1 LLSSLKI
8 SDQLTQAAFEVA
20 GGAPDIAVNMILE
33 HRRVLEASF
42 TSEVSA
48 PSTGTD
54 FPPVIAGI
62 VEALVEANSELAGAE
77 LLLAQQL
84 RHLQHRL
91 GTLSR
96 FEVFCVVLGD
106 VFRRLQDMV

>member
-1 LLSSLKI
+1 MGADWVRRREVTALLSSLKI

-42 TSEVSA
+42 ASEVSA
-48 PSTGTD
+48 PSTGTE

-62 VEALVEANSELAGAE
+62 VEALVEANSELAGASCC
-77 LLLAQQL
+77 LHSNSGICSTVWGL
-84 RHLQHRL
+84 
-91 GTLSR
+91 
-96 FEVFCVVLGD
+96 
-106 VFRRLQDMV
+106 